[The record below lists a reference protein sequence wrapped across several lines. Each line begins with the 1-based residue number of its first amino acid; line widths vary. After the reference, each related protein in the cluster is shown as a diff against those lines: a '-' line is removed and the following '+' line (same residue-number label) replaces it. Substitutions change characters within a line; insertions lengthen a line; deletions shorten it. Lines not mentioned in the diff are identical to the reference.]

1 MVNIGLMLFDGGLFV
16 YIGFV
21 GTERYGFDKRE
32 TAVCE
37 QALAVGVGLLSGC
50 EDEAGD
56 FIDICAS
63 AIDDVRVIL
72 MPKKVGENFFY

>member
-1 MVNIGLMLFDGGLFV
+1 MLFDGWLFV

-21 GTERYGFDKRE
+21 RTEGYGFDKRE

-37 QALAVGVGLLSGC
+37 QALAVGVGLFAGC

-56 FIDICAS
+56 FVDICAGTV
-63 AIDDVRVIL
+63 DDVCVIL
-72 MPKKVGENFFY
+72 VPEKVGEDFFY